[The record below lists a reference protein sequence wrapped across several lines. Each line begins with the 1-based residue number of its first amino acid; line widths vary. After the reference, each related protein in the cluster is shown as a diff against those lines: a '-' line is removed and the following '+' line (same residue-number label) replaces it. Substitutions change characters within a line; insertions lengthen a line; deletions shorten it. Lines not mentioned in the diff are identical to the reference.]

1 MVAYFTLLKAYWLVR
16 KYPLEKLVSKIKKT
30 IKVVPMEQKHIK
42 IQTIKKAISI
52 AAQYT
57 PWRSACYEQAV
68 AAILLLRIEGIDASL
83 FIGTKA
89 GDDGFAFHAWT
100 TANESCVTGGDNAP
114 NEYKTLSRF

>member
-1 MVAYFTLLKAYWLVR
+1 
-16 KYPLEKLVSKIKKT
+16 
-30 IKVVPMEQKHIK
+30 MEQKHIK